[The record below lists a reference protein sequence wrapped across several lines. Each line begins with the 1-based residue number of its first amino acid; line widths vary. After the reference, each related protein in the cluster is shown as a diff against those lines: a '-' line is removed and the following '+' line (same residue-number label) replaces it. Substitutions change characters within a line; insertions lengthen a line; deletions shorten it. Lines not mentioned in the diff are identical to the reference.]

1 MARRLSQ
8 MVADNAAPFFTPDT
22 SPALIKWGVEMLLAT
37 SLPVA
42 VACNRAVAETD
53 FRPELPRIRVPTL
66 LLQGDKDAS
75 APIELTGKKV
85 AQLIP
90 NCQFKIYEGAP
101 HGLMFTHMAR
111 LHADL
116 LEFIGA

>member
-1 MARRLSQ
+1 M
-8 MVADNAAPFFTPDT
+8 
-22 SPALIKWGVEMLLAT
+22 EMLLQT

-42 VACNRAVAETD
+42 VACNRAVAETN
-53 FRPELPRIRVPTL
+53 FQPELPRIRVPTL
-66 LLQGDKDAS
+66 LLQGDRDAS

-116 LEFIGA
+116 LEFVGA